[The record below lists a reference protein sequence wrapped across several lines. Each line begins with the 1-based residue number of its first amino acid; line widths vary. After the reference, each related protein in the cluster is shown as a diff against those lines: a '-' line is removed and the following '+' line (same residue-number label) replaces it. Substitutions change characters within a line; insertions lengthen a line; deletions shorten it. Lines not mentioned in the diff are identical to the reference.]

1 MKLSI
6 KTLTKIKREL
16 KSLNSN
22 KTGEETWL
30 IFTQTVL
37 IKHIS
42 KSTLKHDLN
51 TTNCADKA
59 YF

>member
-37 IKHIS
+37 IKQIS
-42 KSTLKHDLN
+42 KST
-51 TTNCADKA
+51 
-59 YF
+59 